1 MRVSEIHKLQSVHKS
16 LGQARENSDGIL
28 SWGSNG
34 VWVDFPGDYFRSGE
48 RGLCGALAVAL
59 GRRVLENLSEG
70 SPMAGQHRRR
80 LAPGGAVE
88 DCFISK

>member
-1 MRVSEIHKLQSVHKS
+1 MGFCLGVQTVCGWISPEII
-16 LGQARENSDGIL
+16 LGLENG
-28 SWGSNG
+28 
-34 VWVDFPGDYFRSGE
+34 
-48 RGLCGALAVAL
+48 GLCGALAVAL